1 MTDKKEGKNMRLK
14 DCESCLVYGSDRKPL
29 SRARV
34 VEIKENV
41 LQLFFTTSR
50 LRNARLKTIV
60 DFYDGQKGL
69 VRSLCSLTLKKNPG
83 FFETGEP
90 WMADCAIV
98 KVYEEFQRQKD
109 VRAKVQLSTEFVL
122 EDGSYV
128 AGTIRNISAGGLF
141 FVTSRELRPGDR
153 FVFVHKFK
161 TDVCRV
167 SASVLRVQEL
177 QGGYGYGCQ
186 FMGLSPGEEADIRNF
201 VYLKQ
206 IQRQMDRQKK
216 LGLSEED
223 EV

>member
-1 MTDKKEGKNMRLK
+1 M
-14 DCESCLVYGSDRKPL
+14 CSSDL
-29 SRARV
+29 
-34 VEIKENV
+34 
-41 LQLFFTTSR
+41 
-50 LRNARLKTIV
+50 
-60 DFYDGQKGL
+60 
-69 VRSLCSLTLKKNPG
+69 
-83 FFETGEP
+83 
-90 WMADCAIV
+90 
-98 KVYEEFQRQKD
+98 
-109 VRAKVQLSTEFVL
+109 
-122 EDGSYV
+122 SYV

-167 SASVLRVQEL
+167 SARVLRVQEL